1 MEDERIKAVEKWPEP
16 KSVRNIQVFLGF
28 ANFYRRFIQGFSRI
42 AAPLTSMLKTTGST
56 GSAANPKETESEIGG
71 DSVVGDSMVGGDE
84 ATNPTKRKN
93 QAKTTKSKILVK
105 FKNHDFP
112 KSRTEEAR
120 TGFLTPEAR
129 LAFTQLKQAFVEA
142 PILYHFDPKSH
153 IRIETDASSFAIG
166 GVLSHLSFGTRP
178 DGVVTKANLSQ
189 WHPVAFFFR
198 KMIPAETWYETH
210 NGKLLAIV
218 KAFKTWRHYLEGCK
232 YVVFVFTD
240 HNNLRR
246 FMDTKSLSSR
256 QVHYAQELFRYHFR
270 IDY

>member
-1 MEDERIKAVEKWPEP
+1 
-16 KSVRNIQVFLGF
+16 
-28 ANFYRRFIQGFSRI
+28 
-42 AAPLTSMLKTTGST
+42 MLKTTGST
-56 GSAANPKETESEIGG
+56 RSTANPKKTKGKDDG
-71 DSVVGDSMVGGDE
+71 NSVVGNLVGGGE

-105 FKNHDFP
+105 SKNHDFP
-112 KSRTEEAR
+112 KSRPKKAG
-120 TGFLTPEAR
+120 TGFLTPKAR
-129 LAFTQLKQAFVEA
+129 LAFIQLRQAFVEA
-142 PILYHFDPKSH
+142 PILYHFNPESH
-153 IRIETDASSFAIG
+153 IRIETNASGYTIS
-166 GVLSHLSFGTRP
+166 GVLSQLSSGTKP
-178 DGVVTKANLSQ
+178 DGVVTKDDLGQ
-189 WHPVAFFFR
+189 WYLVAFFSR
-198 KMIPAETWYETH
+198 KMIPTETWYKTH
-210 NGKLLAIV
+210 DGKLLAIV